1 MNISPPSNVSSGFAA
16 QLRSQQV
23 ARSAREDV
31 STESTR
37 RTEALLPAALDR
49 VEKSGTAQAPS
60 RVSASDLQQKLQ
72 EAAQRANSYFE
83 VTDTGL
89 RFEVGKRTGRI
100 IVTVVDRETDEV
112 IRQIPTEE
120 MVRISERM
128 NELRGL
134 LFDAE
139 G

>member
-16 QLRSQQV
+16 QLRSAQASQ
-23 ARSAREDV
+23 SARKDV
-31 STESTR
+31 SPESTR
-37 RTEALLPAALDR
+37 RTEALLPKALDR
-49 VEKSGTAQAPS
+49 VEKSGTAQPPS
-60 RVSASDLQQKLQ
+60 RVSAEEVQQQLQ
-72 EAAQRANSYFE
+72 EAAQRANSYLE